1 MKTFT
6 FTFILYILLLLTQP
20 CQDAFAQV
28 SGNDKSDPV
37 NIQHPIEGNEQ
48 PEDCS
53 PFCIC
58 ACRQIPSAYQHFT
71 SVAILDVAA
80 AVTPP
85 PTFEYQNPY
94 TKNFYDSIWQPPK
107 A

>member
-6 FTFILYILLLLTQP
+6 LTFIFYILLLLTQP
-20 CQDAFAQV
+20 CQDTFAQSSRNV
-28 SGNDKSDPV
+28 ASETTNVQLPSEDD
-37 NIQHPIEGNEQ
+37 EQ

-58 ACRQIPSAYQHFT
+58 ACRQVPTAYQHFT
-71 SVAILDVAA
+71 SINVEVKGS
-80 AVTPP
+80 VTPAP
-85 PTFEYQNPY
+85 AFEYQNPY
-94 TKNFYDSIWQPPK
+94 TKNFHDSIWQPPK

>member
-6 FTFILYILLLLTQP
+6 FTFIFYILLLLAQP
-20 CQDAFAQV
+20 CQDTFVQV
-28 SGNDKSDPV
+28 SRNDESET
-37 NIQHPIEGNEQ
+37 INERQPAEDDTQ

-58 ACRQIPSAYQHFT
+58 ACRQVPTAYHYFT
-71 SVAILDVAA
+71 SINVEVKGSATRAPA
-80 AVTPP
+80 
-85 PTFEYQNPY
+85 FEYQNPY
-94 TKNFYDSIWQPPK
+94 TKNFHDSIWQPPK

>member
-6 FTFILYILLLLTQP
+6 LTFIFYILLLLTQP
-20 CQDAFAQV
+20 CQDTFAQGTDV
-28 SGNDKSDPV
+28 SNTE
-37 NIQHPIEGNEQ
+37 NILQPLQDEPE

-58 ACRQIPSAYQHFT
+58 ACRQVPSAYQYFT
-71 SVAILDVAA
+71 SVDIVEVTAA
-80 AVTPP
+80 AITAPI
-85 PTFEYQNPY
+85 FEYQNPY
-94 TKNFYDSIWQPPK
+94 TKNFHHSIWQPPK